1 MTPTR
6 IGYYDVNNIT
16 AQEIINNP
24 NKVYM
29 FDSLIQAD
37 TNWFDNLDDDAIFEK
52 NKAII
57 DNYIK

>member
-6 IGYYDVNNIT
+6 IGYYNVNDIT

-29 FDSLIQAD
+29 FDALIQAD
-37 TNWFDNLDDDAIFEK
+37 DNWFDTLDDDSTYEK
-52 NKAII
+52 NKEII
-57 DNYIK
+57 DKYIK

>member
-1 MTPTR
+1 
-6 IGYYDVNNIT
+6 
-16 AQEIINNP
+16 
-24 NKVYM
+24 M